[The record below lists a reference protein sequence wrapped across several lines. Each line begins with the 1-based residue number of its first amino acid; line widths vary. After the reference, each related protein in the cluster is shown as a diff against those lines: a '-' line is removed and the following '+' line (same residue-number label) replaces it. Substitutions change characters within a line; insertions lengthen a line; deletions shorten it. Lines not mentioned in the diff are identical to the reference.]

1 MGRSRRVAQPK
12 AAHVRSGLLSRTGR
26 GGRASRACTRLQP
39 KAARGSAAARLR
51 PFLKGGV
58 EAYRPAAASG
68 AAAAS
73 QAATSRTTS
82 RAARTTASVV
92 MSNFSY
98 TSTTLPDSPKPCMPT
113 KRPWNPR

>member
-1 MGRSRRVAQPK
+1 MGRSRRIAQPK
-12 AAHVRSGLLSRTGR
+12 AAHVRPAEPGRTWRAGFPGLYATPARGRTGVR
-26 GGRASRACTRLQP
+26 
-39 KAARGSAAARLR
+39 AAARLR

-98 TSTTLPDSPKPCMPT
+98 TSTILPDSPKPCMPT

>member
-1 MGRSRRVAQPK
+1 MGRSRRIVQPK
-12 AAHVRSGLLSRTGR
+12 AAHVRPAEPDRTWRAGFPGLYAAPAQGRTR
-26 GGRASRACTRLQP
+26 VR
-39 KAARGSAAARLR
+39 AAARLR

-98 TSTTLPDSPKPCMPT
+98 TSTILPDSPKPRMPT

>member
-1 MGRSRRVAQPK
+1 MGRSRRIVQPK
-12 AAHVRSGLLSRTGR
+12 AAHVRPAEPDRTWRAGFPGLYAAPAQGR
-26 GGRASRACTRLQP
+26 MGVR
-39 KAARGSAAARLR
+39 AAARLR

-68 AAAAS
+68 TAAAS

-98 TSTTLPDSPKPCMPT
+98 TSTILPDSPKPRMPT